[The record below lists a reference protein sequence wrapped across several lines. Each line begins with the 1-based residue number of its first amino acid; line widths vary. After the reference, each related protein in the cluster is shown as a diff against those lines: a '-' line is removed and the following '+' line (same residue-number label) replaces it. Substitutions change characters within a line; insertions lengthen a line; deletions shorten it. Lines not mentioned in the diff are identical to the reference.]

1 MLTAAQPSAHVC
13 TPKTPKEY
21 LDSLPAWD
29 GVKRL
34 DTWLPHVMDETPATA
49 GMHRMEY
56 LALVGL
62 NWVLGMVNRATNPG
76 CKFDYCPVLEGGAG
90 FGKSALIQA
99 LTGAHFFSDAVFNM
113 SQGNVAQE
121 DFENVWTCEIPELSA
136 YTRDGQQYIKAF
148 ITAQSDYVFRPYS
161 PDAHHIPRKFL
172 LVGTSNED
180 SYRRRLAD
188 RRWLPLPVRHRL
200 NVQWVK
206 DHRDQLFAEA
216 RLRLHIADFTPDLSA
231 HPGKPRFGRRGG
243 AA

>member
-56 LALVGL
+56 LALVGRY
-62 NWVLGMVNRATNPG
+62 WVLGMVNRATNPG
-76 CKFDYCPVLEGGAG
+76 CKFDYCPVLEGGQG
-90 FGKSALIQA
+90 FGKSTLIQA
-99 LTGAHFFSDAVFNM
+99 LTGPNFFSDAGLDM
-113 SQGNVAQE
+113 SWGDVPK
-121 DFENVWTCEIPELSA
+121 DYFEKVWTYEIPELSA
-136 YTRDGQQYIKAF
+136 YARIDLDHIKAF
-148 ITAQSDYVFRPYS
+148 ITAQSDYVRPPYS
-161 PDAHHIPRKFL
+161 LEARHIPRQFL
-172 LVGTSNED
+172 LVGTTNED
-180 SYRRRLAD
+180 DYRRRLVD

>member
-56 LALVGL
+56 LALVGRY
-62 NWVLGMVNRATNPG
+62 WVLGMVNRATNPG
-76 CKFDYCPVLEGGAG
+76 CKFDYCPVLEGGQG
-90 FGKSALIQA
+90 FGKSTLIQA
-99 LTGAHFFSDAVFNM
+99 LTGPNFFSDAGLDM
-113 SQGNVAQE
+113 SWGDVSQE
-121 DFENVWTCEIPELSA
+121 DLEKFWTYEITELSA
-136 YTRDGQQYIKAF
+136 YAREDLQLIKTSIA
-148 ITAQSDYVFRPYS
+148 ALSDYTYPPYS
-161 PDAHHIPRKFL
+161 QEVKHTPRQFL
-172 LVGTSNED
+172 LVGTTNED
-180 SYRRRLAD
+180 SYRRGLAY